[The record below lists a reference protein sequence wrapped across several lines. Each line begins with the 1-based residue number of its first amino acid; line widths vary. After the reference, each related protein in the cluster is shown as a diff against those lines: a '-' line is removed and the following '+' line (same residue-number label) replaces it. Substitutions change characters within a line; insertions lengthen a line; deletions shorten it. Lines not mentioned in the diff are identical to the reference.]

1 MQLTVEQLE
10 TLVWAVVITCCTA
23 SLVALIVGA
32 WGVLRYRGEHR
43 SHLRAADIGHQP
55 QHVKAVAPSRLA
67 ALAAEALA
75 SVRELAAAHAALR
88 GDTTPTSIL
97 IGGSR

>member
-10 TLVWAVVITCCTA
+10 TLVWAVIITCCTA
-23 SLVALIVGA
+23 SLVALTVGA

-55 QHVKAVAPSRLA
+55 THAKAVAPSRLA
-67 ALAAEALA
+67 VLAAEALA
-75 SVRELAAAHAALR
+75 SVREIAAAHAALR
-88 GDTTPTSIL
+88 GDTTPTVL